1 MWVLT
6 PKDKLDHNSGETY
19 DLKMFIES
27 SSRFLITSNLR
38 NGLLD
43 IIYVASLCFIHY
55 VSWLLIGKTLP
66 FHRML
71 DLFCKARTLVL
82 A

>member
-6 PKDKLDHNSGETY
+6 PKDNLDHNSGETY

-38 NGLLD
+38 NGLPD
-43 IIYVASLCFIHY
+43 IIYVASLCSIHY
-55 VSWLLIGKTLP
+55 IPWLLIGETQP

-71 DLFCKARTLVL
+71 DLLRKARALVV